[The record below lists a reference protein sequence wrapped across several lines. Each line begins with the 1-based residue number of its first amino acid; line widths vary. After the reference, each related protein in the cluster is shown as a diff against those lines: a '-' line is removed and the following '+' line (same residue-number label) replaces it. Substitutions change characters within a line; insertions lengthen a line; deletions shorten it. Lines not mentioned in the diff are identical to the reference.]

1 MHSTAFDT
9 SLNNGVGAQSVPYR
23 AFERANIGLFFE
35 TASIS
40 RFFVVFSAV
49 SAGFG
54 AAWAA
59 VPRQIGLCLA
69 SGRRGCRRAGGGVR
83 FPVGG
88 VVFPVGGTGFPIG
101 GTGFPVGGVV
111 ADCGGGVSKKYI
123 LKNSFLPGHRRS
135 RPPARVMGP
144 FFYVRKRNFLLSF
157 SLLFTLFLFVLKGVL
172 ICVLKCFWCAKETA
186 CVSAG

>member
-1 MHSTAFDT
+1 M
-9 SLNNGVGAQSVPYR
+9 PYR

-49 SAGFG
+49 SAGFV
-54 AAWAA
+54 AVWAA
-59 VPRQIGLCLA
+59 VPRQIGLCLV
-69 SGRRGCRRAGGGVR
+69 SWRRGCRRGGGGVR
-83 FPVGG
+83 LSVGG
-88 VVFPVGGTGFPIG
+88 VVFPVGGTGFPVG
-101 GTGFPVGGVV
+101 GTGFPIGGVV
-111 ADCGGGVSKKYI
+111 ADSGGGESKKYI
-123 LKNSFLPGHRRS
+123 LKKFFSA
-135 RPPARVMGP
+135 RPPQQPSFRARGGP
-144 FFYVRKRNFLLSF
+144 LLLRQEKKLSSFF